1 MKNRVVKILYHFFS
15 FLADKTNGLKI
26 FVSPKLF
33 FGALIVSGMAISASS
48 CNDPTDPKVTC
59 YDTSEPTCYVAPE
72 PTCYD
77 PVPEDETS
85 KNNKPGDDVLCY
97 AVGPTIEEVSQD

>member
-33 FGALIVSGMAISASS
+33 FGALIVSGMTISASS
-48 CNDPTDPKVTC
+48 CNDPTDTKATC
-59 YDTSEPTCYVAPE
+59 YDISE

-77 PVPEDETS
+77 PIPENETS
-85 KNNKPGDDVLCY
+85 KNGTDDNMLCY
-97 AVGPTIEEVSQD
+97 MPALPKEENTPI